1 MNETAQLLAGLVQ
14 IPSVSGD
21 EAAAADYVQAWL
33 AERGVA
39 SQRLGHTVVAEVV
52 GEQLVEGADPRT
64 DAGPTLLLNSHLD
77 TVPAGEGWDTDP
89 LRGEWKDGALVG
101 LGANDAGGCVAAMMQ
116 ATVRMAAKPD
126 FPGKLI
132 LSLHAEEETNNR
144 GMGDFL
150 AAYDAPD
157 AAITG
162 EPTGLEVVRSQAGLA
177 VLTLKW
183 RGKSCHAAHVARVEH
198 CNALLL
204 AARELAALPDWLHPG
219 AEHPL
224 LGKSTLAVTALHAG
238 GPHNKV
244 PDLAEGLV
252 DARLVPP
259 TTAAECVALLQQK
272 LPNAEVAIRSERL
285 GPIDTAEVD
294 LLVRVALQAAGQT
307 QAIGSTTLSDMAL
320 LPPGVPAVKVGPG
333 QTARSHT
340 PNEFLLA
347 SELEAG
353 IAFYESSARAWLHE
367 AAATPANSSSA
378 T

>member
-1 MNETAQLLAGLVQ
+1 MNETAQLLAELVK
-14 IPSVSGD
+14 IPRVSGN
-21 EAAAADYVQAWL
+21 EAAAADHVQAWL
-33 AERGVA
+33 AARGVP

-52 GEQLVEGADPRT
+52 GELVVAGATAR
-64 DAGPTLLLNSHLD
+64 PTLLLNSHLD

-89 LRGEWKDGALVG
+89 LLGEWKDGKLVG

-116 ATVRMAAKPD
+116 ATVRMAAKRD

-150 AAYDAPD
+150 AAYGAPD

-177 VLTLKW
+177 ILTLKW

-198 CNALLL
+198 DNALLQ
-204 AARELAALPDWLHPG
+204 ATRELAQLPDWLHPG
-219 AEHPL
+219 TEHPL
-224 LGKSTLAVTALHAG
+224 LGKSTLAVTALHSG

-244 PDLAEGLV
+244 PDLAEALV

-259 TTAAECVALLQQK
+259 TTAAECVALLQER
-272 LPNAEVAIRSERL
+272 LPRAEVAIRSERL

-294 LLVRVALQAAGQT
+294 LLVCVALQAAGQT

-340 PNEFLLA
+340 PNEFLLE
-347 SELEAG
+347 SELDAG
-353 IAFYESSARAWLHE
+353 VAFYESCARAWLHA
-367 AAATPANSSSA
+367 AAATPAESTLAN
-378 T
+378 

>member
-1 MNETAQLLAGLVQ
+1 MNETAQLLAGLVK

-33 AERGVA
+33 TERGVP
-39 SQRLGHTVVAEVV
+39 SRRLGHTVVAEVI
-52 GEQLVEGADPRT
+52 GDGI
-64 DAGPTLLLNSHLD
+64 GPSLLLNSHLD
-77 TVPAGEGWDTDP
+77 TVPAGEGWNTDP
-89 LRGEWKDGALVG
+89 WRGEWHDGKLIG
-101 LGANDAGGCVAAMMQ
+101 LGANDAGGSVAAMMQ
-116 ATVRMAAKPD
+116 ATVRMAAKRE

-132 LSLHAEEETNNR
+132 LSLHAEEETKNR
-144 GMGDFL
+144 GMGDYL
-150 AAYDAPD
+150 AAFGAPD

-177 VLTLKW
+177 VLTLTW

-198 CNALLL
+198 CNALLF
-204 AARELAALPDWLHPG
+204 AARELAQLPDWLHPG
-219 AEHPL
+219 AEHAL
-224 LGKSTLAVTALHAG
+224 LGKSTLAVTAFHAG

-244 PDLAEGLV
+244 PDLAEALV

-259 TTAAECVALLQQK
+259 TTAADCVALLQQK

-294 LLVRVALQAAGQT
+294 LLVRVALQASGQT
-307 QAIGSTTLSDMAL
+307 QSIGSTTLSDMAL

-347 SELEAG
+347 SELDAG
-353 IAFYESSARAWLHE
+353 VAFYENCARAWLRA
-367 AAATPANSSSA
+367 AAATPAESPLAS
-378 T
+378 

>member
-21 EAAAADYVQAWL
+21 ESAAADYVQAWL
-33 AERGVA
+33 AERGVP
-39 SQRLGHTVVAEVV
+39 SRRLGHTVVAEVV
-52 GEQLVEGADPRT
+52 GDHPVD
-64 DAGPTLLLNSHLD
+64 DSGPTLLLNSHLD
-77 TVPAGEGWDTDP
+77 TVPAGEGWNCDP
-89 LRGEWKDGALVG
+89 WQGVWQNDKLIG

-116 ATVRMAAKPD
+116 ATVRLAKTRD

-144 GMGDFL
+144 GMGDYL
-150 AAYDAPD
+150 AAYGAPD

-183 RGKSCHAAHVARVEH
+183 RGKSCHAAHVARVDH
-198 CNALLL
+198 SNALLL
-204 AARELAALPDWLHPG
+204 AARELAALPEWLHPG
-219 AEHPL
+219 EEHAL

-244 PDLAEGLV
+244 PDLAEALV

-259 TTAAECVALLQQK
+259 TRAAECVALLQQK

-307 QAIGSTTLSDMAL
+307 QAVGSTTLSDMAL

-340 PNEFLLA
+340 PNEYLLA
-347 SELEAG
+347 SELDAG
-353 IAFYESSARAWLHE
+353 IAFYESCARTWLRT
-367 AAATPANSSSA
+367 AATAPTKSPLAS
-378 T
+378 

>member
-1 MNETAQLLAGLVQ
+1 MNETAQLLAGLVK
-14 IPSVSGD
+14 IPSISGE

-33 AERGVA
+33 SERGVPT
-39 SQRLGHTVVAEVV
+39 QRLGHTVVAEVV
-52 GEQLVEGADPRT
+52 GEIAGDDESV
-64 DAGPTLLLNSHLD
+64 GPTLLLNSHLD
-77 TVPAGEGWDTDP
+77 TVPAGEGWNTDP
-89 LRGEWKDGALVG
+89 LRGEWIDGALIG

-116 ATVRMAAKPD
+116 TTVRMAAVRN

-144 GMGDFL
+144 GMGDYL
-150 AAYDAPD
+150 AAYGAPD

-198 CNALLL
+198 DNAMLQ
-204 AARELAALPDWLHPG
+204 AARELAQLPDWLHPG

-224 LGKSTLAVTALHAG
+224 LGKSTLAVTSLHSG

-244 PDLAEGLV
+244 PDLAEAVV

-272 LPNAEVAIRSERL
+272 LPRAEVAIRSERL

-294 LLVRVALQAAGQT
+294 LLVRVALQASGHE
-307 QAIGSTTLSDMAL
+307 QAVGSTTLSDMAL

-340 PNEFLLA
+340 PNEFLLET
-347 SELEAG
+347 ELEAG
-353 IAFYESSARAWLHE
+353 VAFYESCARAWLH
-367 AAATPANSSSA
+367 AAADSTVESPLAS
-378 T
+378 